1 MGTSN
6 ITRVIA
12 NGEVKVNQFC
22 QFDGAPTSRGIEV
35 LGFIRSL
42 LLEDRLEQMKEALRK
57 VTLVN
62 RSEADPDLRKST
74 YTGGPLTKTGEGILA
89 RVEYYRRSQ
98 NCRRF
103 SETVELLLDQGKLT
117 TEEARYAMAAERGVG
132 NDILPFLLKH
142 SFEGVTLYTHDDINP
157 EPDELESGIQ
167 SVFTIDM
174 DEETVEVW
182 WQGETDQFTFEELS
196 SCTTDE
202 IDTRMDDLEMTA
214 YEGLYDEDD
223 EEEFNSYEDTSQQLS

>member
-12 NGEVKVNQFC
+12 DGEVKVNQFC

-35 LGFIRSL
+35 LSFVRSL
-42 LLEDRLEQMKEALRK
+42 LLEDRLEQMKAALRK

-62 RSEADPDLRKST
+62 RSEVDPYLRKST
-74 YTGGPLTKTGEGILA
+74 YTGGPLTKDGEGVLS
-89 RVEYYRRSQ
+89 RVEYYRHSQ

-103 SETVELLLDQGKLT
+103 SETVELLLDKGKLT
-117 TEEARYAMAAERGVG
+117 AEEACYAMAAERGVG

-142 SFEGVTLYTHDDINP
+142 SFDGMALYTHDDINP
-157 EPDELESGIQ
+157 EPDELEAGIE

-174 DEETVEVW
+174 DSQTVEVW
-182 WQGETDQFTFEELS
+182 WQGETDQFTFEELAN
-196 SCTTDE
+196 CTTDE

-214 YEGLYDEDD
+214 YEDLDLD
-223 EEEFNSYEDTSQQLS
+223 EELDEMLLT